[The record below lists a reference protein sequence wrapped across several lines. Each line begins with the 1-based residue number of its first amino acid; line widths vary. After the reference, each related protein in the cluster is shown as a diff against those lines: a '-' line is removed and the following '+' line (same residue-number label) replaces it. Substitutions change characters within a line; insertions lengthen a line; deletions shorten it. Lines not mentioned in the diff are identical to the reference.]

1 MRTTHLISGIL
12 MTALSLFC
20 LLWLIPNH
28 TFPPQSELDL
38 APSFLPNVAMVACLI
53 TSVMLIF
60 QALRTPANS
69 PTEMHDE
76 FGEEATGGDRKVI
89 KNVVIWGIAAAIA
102 GTLMDVVGFEISMA
116 LLLAFGL
123 YGLGV
128 RHWPTLIALSL
139 IMPFVLSLGTWYLLS
154 VQVPG
159 FVDEIAIQIDA
170 ILASISGPAE

>member
-1 MRTTHLISGIL
+1 
-12 MTALSLFC
+12 
-20 LLWLIPNH
+20 
-28 TFPPQSELDL
+28 
-38 APSFLPNVAMVACLI
+38 
-53 TSVMLIF
+53 MLIF

>member
-1 MRTTHLISGIL
+1 M
-12 MTALSLFC
+12 
-20 LLWLIPNH
+20 
-28 TFPPQSELDL
+28 
-38 APSFLPNVAMVACLI
+38 
-53 TSVMLIF
+53 
-60 QALRTPANS
+60 
-69 PTEMHDE
+69 
-76 FGEEATGGDRKVI
+76 
-89 KNVVIWGIAAAIA
+89 GIAAAIA